1 MQMIFCEKAEKEMD
15 MASTSPQ
22 APQHN
27 SSPRRFPGVPALLL
41 FLFAIGVPSAAALT
55 FAHAITQ
62 NPWQWLAIG
71 LLYEVGL
78 GSIGFWGKVWQ
89 RLERSLVDR
98 TASWIEI
105 RASIFFSRAFRRYRT
120 YLIHEHEVFDIKG
133 LSTLPDWD
141 LELEQVFVQL
151 DVNPTPIHQALA
163 DPIKVPE
170 TLRDGPHDIW
180 AYLGAKAIRS
190 RHFVITGAPGSG
202 KTTLLKHLALSL
214 ARGRKT
220 GVPHMPVLLYLR
232 DHATTLD
239 GKYDASTDT
248 FAYSLAEAV
257 NAHMQR
263 KWQQLLPLPWIRRKL
278 AKGQCLVLLDGL
290 DEVADA
296 RLRQLVVKW
305 VQRQM
310 LAYGR
315 NRFILT
321 SRPQGYRDNP
331 LEGVWVLG
339 TRPFTPVQVAQF
351 VQNWYQANE
360 YNSWQKKDPGMQ
372 MRAREGAHD
381 LLRRLYRTPALLTFA
396 VNPLLLTMIATV
408 HRYRDSLPGGSR
420 VALYDEICE
429 VFLGKRREALGLVQE
444 LSSAQMQQV
453 LRPLAYYL
461 MQQGKREI
469 ELEEACQV
477 IAPHLLRVSTRIPPD
492 EFLRI
497 VQNSS
502 GLLLE
507 RNPGSYGFAHKTFQE
522 YLTAVYI
529 KEQRL
534 ERELVA
540 RVQEDWWHETIR
552 LYCAQADASGIIE
565 ACLAHNPP
573 PAGALALA
581 LDCAEEKLT
590 IEPVVKAQLDTL
602 LEKGREDP
610 DLERRRV
617 IAEALLRRR
626 LDQMVHLHDEVFVD
640 TSFVTCAEYQLFLD
654 ERAAQGR
661 YHQPEHWSTTTF
673 PPGQGHVAL
682 LGMRPADVRAFC
694 EWLTERDA
702 GIWRYRMPTMSEHQ
716 QIEVNLQG
724 MCKFASGTGYWVNEG
739 QAFVWVG
746 GKVQPLQ
753 VKGSDK
759 TFDTFAFD
767 IAGDLA
773 LARDCASAL
782 ARAGDLAL
790 ALASAGDLALALD
803 RASALASASD
813 LARAGALASALAS
826 DLARAGSLY
835 HDLDRDLDRTSALA
849 RALASVL
856 DLARASSLV
865 RDLALTRAGDLAHAL
880 ALDRASDLA
889 LASDLARA
897 GALARDLASD
907 LERTRARDLDR
918 ALALALAS
926 ALASAL
932 TSALT
937 RIDILARKYPIDIR
951 ITLLLVRT
959 LIYSRALERVLS
971 YPVSTPSR
979 RWWLGPVQRKSTDW
993 TDEGRRWS
1001 IYFALKLYVDLLIIE
1016 GRRVRQLP
1024 AWEGILLVK
1033 ESKQA
1038 G

>member
-1 MQMIFCEKAEKEMD
+1 MQMIFCEKAEKEMAMD
-15 MASTSPQ
+15 STSPQ

-41 FLFAIGVPSAAALT
+41 FFFAIGVPSAAALT

-78 GSIGFWGKVWQ
+78 GLIGFWGKVWQ
-89 RLERSLVDR
+89 KLERSLVDR
-98 TASWIEI
+98 TASWIEMS
-105 RASIFFSRAFRRYRT
+105 ASIFSSRAFRRYRT

-133 LSTLPDWD
+133 LSTLLDQD

-151 DVNPTPIHQALA
+151 DVKPTPIHQASA
-163 DPIKVPE
+163 DPITVPE
-170 TLRDGPHDIW
+170 ALRDGPHDIW

-190 RHFVITGAPGSG
+190 RHFVIIGAPGSG

-257 NAHMQR
+257 NTHLQR
-263 KWQQLLPLPWIRRKL
+263 KWQQSLPLPWITRKL

-315 NRFILT
+315 NRFLLT
-321 SRPQGYRDNP
+321 SRPHGYRDNP

-339 TRPFTPVQVAQF
+339 TRPFTPLQVAQF

-360 YNSWQKKDPGMQ
+360 YKSWQEKDPGMQ

-381 LLRRLYRTPALLTFA
+381 LLRRLYRTPALLAFA

-408 HRYRDSLPGGSR
+408 HRYRGSLPGSR
-420 VALYDEICE
+420 VALYDEIFE

-453 LRPLAYYL
+453 LRPLAYSL

-469 ELEEACQV
+469 ELAEACQ
-477 IAPHLLRVSTRIPPD
+477 ISAPHLLRVSTRIPPD

-507 RNPGSYGFAHKTFQE
+507 RNPGFYGFAHQTFQE

-552 LYCAQADASGIIE
+552 LYCALADASGIIE
-565 ACLAHNPP
+565 ACLAHHPP

-581 LDCAEEKLT
+581 VDCDEERLT
-590 IEPVVKAQLDTL
+590 IEPVVKEQLDTL

-610 DLERRRV
+610 DPERRRV

-626 LDQMVHLHDEVFVD
+626 LDQMVHLHDAVFVD
-640 TSFVTCAEYQLFLD
+640 TSFITCAEYQLFLE
-654 ERAAQGR
+654 ERSAQGR

-694 EWLTERDA
+694 EWLTEKDA

-724 MCKFASGTGYWVNEG
+724 RCKFESGTGYWVNEG

-746 GKVQPLQ
+746 GKVQSLH

-773 LARDCASAL
+773 SARGCAS
-782 ARAGDLAL
+782 AGDLAR

-813 LARAGALASALAS
+813 LARAGALASALAR
-826 DLARAGSLY
+826 DLARACSLY
-835 HDLDRDLDRTSALA
+835 HDLDLDLDRTSALA

-856 DLARASSLV
+856 DLARAGSFA
-865 RDLALTRAGDLAHAL
+865 RDLALSRTGDLARAL
-880 ALDRASDLA
+880 ALDRTSDL
-889 LASDLARA
+889 DLARVLSRA
-897 GALARDLASD
+897 GARARDLARDLA
-907 LERTRARDLDR
+907 RARARDLDR
-918 ALALALAS
+918 ALALALV
-926 ALASAL
+926 SAL
-932 TSALT
+932 TLALASALT

-1016 GRRVRQLP
+1016 GRKVRQLP

-1033 ESKQA
+1033 ESKLVNN
-1038 G
+1038 